1 MMQQNRDRNGR
12 PRNARPY
19 DLNRDVVRTSAPSQN
34 NTPRSTGSSRY
45 GYNGEP
51 LSRPP
56 SRSANG
62 SVRASRADNS
72 IQFPTQPQTR
82 RPAQV
87 QGSNT
92 AQSGSRPAGSRPKNA
107 KSGGK
112 QHRPANN
119 ARSGQGSRNPQNYQN
134 AQNHPYR
141 LYRSHLLHKH
151 HCCLYLHQRNGQLRR
166 NKLLPHPS
174 RNLHPSCLSLLL

>member
-12 PRNARPY
+12 PRNTRPY
-19 DLNRDVVRTSAPSQN
+19 DLNRDVARTSAPSQDH
-34 NTPRSTGSSRY
+34 TPRSTGSSRY

-62 SVRASRADNS
+62 SVRSSRADNS
-72 IQFPTQPQTR
+72 IQFPTQPQSQTR
-82 RPAQV
+82 RPAQG

-92 AQSGSRPAGSRPKNA
+92 TQYPAGSRPAGSRPKNA

-112 QHRPANN
+112 QRRPANN
-119 ARSGQGSRNPQNYQN
+119 ARSGQNSRKTRITRTRKTTRTGSNRQ
-134 AQNHPYR
+134 AARTSVCARRR
-141 LYRSHLLHKH
+141 LPRSKA
-151 HCCLYLHQRNGQLRR
+151 
-166 NKLLPHPS
+166 LPVGKS
-174 RNLHPSCLSLLL
+174 AKSAR